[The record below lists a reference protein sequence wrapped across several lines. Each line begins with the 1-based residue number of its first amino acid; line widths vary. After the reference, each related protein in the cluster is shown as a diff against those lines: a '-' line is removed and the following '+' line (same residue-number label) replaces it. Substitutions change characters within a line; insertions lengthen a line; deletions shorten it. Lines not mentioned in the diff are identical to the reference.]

1 MINFINL
8 TLLVQW
14 APKGPIRTFTSL
26 GGLNSD
32 DNRKI
37 NFLDIKPIV
46 RYNNADVDKVEILA
60 DNRNK
65 LGVYRWINN
74 ENGKTYVGSSVN
86 LTRRFTNYYSTGYL
100 LRESK
105 SNNSVI
111 YRALLKYGYANFS
124 LEILEYCETPCVIF
138 WEQYYMGLLGP
149 EYNILSIAGSN
160 LGFKHSEE
168 TRARFFFKKTFW
180 GNSA

>member
-1 MINFINL
+1 MQNNNKYNNTISFPLSSELQHCQQNKINRRSYVGSN
-8 TLLVQW
+8 TDVN
-14 APKGPIRTFTSL
+14 RTFTSL
-26 GGLNSD
+26 GRLNSE

-86 LTRRFTNYYSTGYL
+86 LTRRFTNYYSIGYL

-138 WEQYYMGLLGP
+138 
-149 EYNILSIAGSN
+149 
-160 LGFKHSEE
+160 
-168 TRARFFFKKTFW
+168 
-180 GNSA
+180 